1 MISKLNRFNTI
12 FSSATRQRFTLAVLL
27 SFLLVTLV
35 QAAEVPRQIRHALGV
50 TTVTGTPLRIVTLF
64 QGATDSA
71 VALGIQPIGVVESW
85 TEKPIYRYLR
95 PALQGVTLVGLET
108 QPSLETIALLK
119 PDLIVAST
127 FRHEKIY
134 GLLSQIAPTIALDR
148 VSEFKE
154 TVQMMGVALNREEK
168 ANEILSHWDRRV
180 DALRDRLKS
189 QFSERWPLS
198 VSILEFRE
206 DHMRSYLPASF
217 AGSVLSEIGFVW
229 SRPESYTSGVMQKL
243 TSKESIPV
251 VDADLFFVLLRS
263 DKPAVAQNYRDWQA
277 HPLWQ
282 RLHAPQQQQVYPV
295 DNVAWSLS
303 GGILGANNMLDD
315 IERQFAGKAEFAGK
329 KRDAAEEIPTR

>member
-1 MISKLNRFNTI
+1 MISKRNYFNHVLH
-12 FSSATRQRFTLAVLL
+12 SATRQRLTLAVL
-27 SFLLVTLV
+27 SCFLLVALV
-35 QAAEVPRQIRHALGV
+35 QAAEPPRQIRHALGV
-50 TTVTGTPLRIVTLF
+50 TTVTGTPLRVVTLF

-119 PDLIVAST
+119 PDLIVASA

-134 GLLSQIAPTIALDR
+134 GLLAQIAPTIALDK

-154 TVQMMGVALNREEK
+154 TVQMMGVALNREDK
-168 ANEILSHWDRRV
+168 AREILSHWNQRV
-180 DALRDRLKS
+180 DALRDRLKAR
-189 QFSERWPLS
+189 FGERWPLS

-229 SRPESYTSGVMQKL
+229 SRPESYTAGVMQKL

-263 DKPAVAQNYRDWQA
+263 GKPAVEQNYRDWQA

-282 RLHAPQQQQVYPV
+282 RLHALQQQQVYPV

-315 IERQFAGKAEFAGK
+315 IERQFAGNMEPAGK
-329 KRDAAEEIPTR
+329 KTDGTKESQTR

>member
-1 MISKLNRFNTI
+1 M
-12 FSSATRQRFTLAVLL
+12 LAVLL
-27 SFLLVTLV
+27 SFLLATRV
-35 QAAEVPRQIRHALGV
+35 QSAESPRQIRHALGV

-71 VALGIQPIGVVESW
+71 VALGIKPIGVVESW

-119 PDLIVAST
+119 PDLIVASAY
-127 FRHEKIY
+127 RHEKIY
-134 GLLSQIAPTIALDR
+134 GLLSQIAPTIALEQ
-148 VSEFKE
+148 VSEFKD
-154 TVQMMGVALNREEK
+154 TVQMMGVALNREDK
-168 ANEILSHWDRRV
+168 SREILSHWQQRV
-180 DALRDRLKS
+180 DALRDRLKMR
-189 QFSERWPLS
+189 FGERWPLS
-198 VSILEFRE
+198 VSVLEFRE
-206 DHMRSYLPASF
+206 DHLRSYLPASF

-229 SRPESYTSGVMQKL
+229 TRPESYTSGVMQKL

-263 DKPAVAQNYRDWQA
+263 GKPAVEQNYREWQA

-282 RLHAPQQQQVYPV
+282 RLRAPREKQVYLV

-315 IERQFAGKAEFAGK
+315 IEKQFADKAEPSDKQREFAK
-329 KRDAAEEIPTR
+329 ESPTR